1 VHYLLGIAEVGMV
14 GSREGPSRWARGGGM
29 EGTFGDGFGN
39 VACRNWE
46 LSIGRTAGE
55 TRGVVANDGR
65 AKAVDQSIERI

>member
-1 VHYLLGIAEVGMV
+1 
-14 GSREGPSRWARGGGM
+14 M

-39 VACRNWE
+39 VACRNWD